1 MTSIATFT
9 LPAASFPLGA
19 VFDECP
25 SATFELDRVV
35 PSGDT
40 AMPYFWVT
48 DADLD
53 AVLDALERIHEL
65 RTVILMEK
73 VDGKGLFKAVWKP
86 EYLGIMQAIAESGVT
101 VVSASGSRD
110 GWLFELRDEAGEGIS
125 KFQSYCTEHGIDV
138 TLTRLSRLA
147 DHSDGTGTLTA
158 QQREALLLAY
168 QRGYYGESDRPD
180 LESLAAEL
188 DISRQAYSARLRRG
202 YRNLVETALVADH
215 DGLPTA

>member
-1 MTSIATFT
+1 MTSIARFT

-19 VFDECP
+19 VFDDRP

-53 AVLDALERIHEL
+53 AVLDALEGIHEL
-65 RTVILMEK
+65 RAVTLMER

-101 VVSASGSRD
+101 VVSASGSRE
-110 GWLFELRDEAGEGIS
+110 GWLFELRDENGECIS
-125 KFQSYCTEHGIDV
+125 AFQAYCTEHGIDV
-138 TLTRLSRLA
+138 RLTQLSRLA
-147 DHSDGTGTLTA
+147 DQSDGAATLTA
-158 QQREALLLAY
+158 RQREALLLAY
-168 QRGYYGESDRPD
+168 ERGYYDESDRPD

-188 DISRQAYSARLRRG
+188 GISRQAYSARLRRG
-202 YRNLVETALVADH
+202 YRNLVETTLVPDR
-215 DGLPTA
+215 DGIQTA